1 VLLGEV
7 EVTGE
12 ELDEL
17 IVVVRHHGL
26 LLLLLLLLLR
36 SWRFLGGFGDE
47 VRGGCALTAKGN
59 LVQVEPWE
67 CVEVLTVEAAD

>member
-47 VRGGCALTAKGN
+47 VRGGCALTAISATAINETRNGRK
-59 LVQVEPWE
+59 L
-67 CVEVLTVEAAD
+67 

>member
-26 LLLLLLLLLR
+26 LLLLLLLLLLR

-47 VRGGCALTAKGN
+47 VRGGCALTAISATAINEMRNGRK
-59 LVQVEPWE
+59 L
-67 CVEVLTVEAAD
+67 

>member
-47 VRGGCALTAKGN
+47 VRGGCALTAISATAINEMRNGRK
-59 LVQVEPWE
+59 L
-67 CVEVLTVEAAD
+67 